1 MFRNA
6 LHASVGGQAQRL
18 DARGLRRRPAA
29 VVGFIAEAAFAA
41 VVVALFLGWLMSGRA
56 SGSLAAEPNASVSAG
71 AALFARRPRGRL
83 NRVQAPHPED
93 NCMSLGKGGRLCFA
107 RPARAGS

>member
-56 SGSLAAEPNASVSAG
+56 PDSGRGAQCVSFGRGGALCAEAAREAEQGSG
-71 AALFARRPRGRL
+71 
-83 NRVQAPHPED
+83 PHPED

>member
-6 LHASVGGQAQRL
+6 LHASVGAQAQRL
-18 DARGLRRRPAA
+18 DRGSLRRRPAA
-29 VVGFIAEAAFAA
+29 VLGSIAEAAFAA
-41 VVVALFLGWLMSGRA
+41 VVVALFLGWLMSDRDPA
-56 SGSLAAEPNASVSAG
+56 SGRGAQCVSFGRGGALCAEAARDPDQGSG
-71 AALFARRPRGRL
+71 
-83 NRVQAPHPED
+83 PHLED